1 MAAKQKTSNMAD
13 ETVRTRALE
22 EAVEEARRLAKGW
35 RDEADG
41 IHSSHHSELRRT
53 WADAAEKVAD
63 AIAALGQ
70 RRGSS

>member
-1 MAAKQKTSNMAD
+1 MADKRKGSNMAD
-13 ETVRTRALE
+13 EEVRAQALE
-22 EAVEEARRLAKGW
+22 ESAAEARRLAKGW

-41 IHSSHHSELRRT
+41 THSSHHSELRRT

-63 AIAALGQ
+63 AIPALEQ